1 MRTQGKTFEVF
12 HDFEKTERMRQEYYG
27 AKAS

>member
-12 HDFEKTERMRQEYYG
+12 QDFEQTERMRQEYYG
-27 AKAS
+27 AKES